1 MNPSLKRCNECRQYL
16 DDELVTVNP
25 IKGANPE
32 YITLTNPDLN
42 IYEED
47 SSAMTDERVQHKIT
61 GFRYKTFDIVICEHN
76 SRLRHH
82 CCLDHLS
89 ACLSDNSR
97 YMFGTVP
104 LVL

>member
-1 MNPSLKRCNECRQYL
+1 MTKYSSTNCLNIKGLGLNGYNKYLNDCSSTPSPSLKRCNECRQYL

-25 IKGANPE
+25 IKGASPE

-61 GFRYKTFDIVICEHN
+61 GFRWVN
-76 SRLRHH
+76 P
-82 CCLDHLS
+82 
-89 ACLSDNSR
+89 
-97 YMFGTVP
+97 V
-104 LVL
+104 